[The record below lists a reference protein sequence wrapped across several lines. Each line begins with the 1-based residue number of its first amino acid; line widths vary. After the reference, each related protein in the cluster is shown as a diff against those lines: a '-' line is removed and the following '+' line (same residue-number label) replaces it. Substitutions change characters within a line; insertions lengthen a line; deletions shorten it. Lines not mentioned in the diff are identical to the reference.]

1 MSIMTTRSNA
11 MPSPLLFSKEAEDDI
26 NGGFSRNGGVNLKPQ
41 LKNKF
46 DAMKKPP
53 TFPSVLDRSYNQRS
67 DMLSMTEQKVKDQN
81 LKDSIPKLQ
90 LTQPIGNTYNTSRA
104 GNATIINSTTA
115 SFDDRTENS
124 HFHD

>member
-26 NGGFSRNGGVNLKPQ
+26 NGGFSRNGGVILKTQ

-67 DMLSMTEQKVKDQN
+67 DMLSMTE
-81 LKDSIPKLQ
+81 
-90 LTQPIGNTYNTSRA
+90 
-104 GNATIINSTTA
+104 
-115 SFDDRTENS
+115 
-124 HFHD
+124 

>member
-41 LKNKF
+41 LRNKF

-67 DMLSMTEQKVKDQN
+67 DMLSMTEQKVKD
-81 LKDSIPKLQ
+81 
-90 LTQPIGNTYNTSRA
+90 
-104 GNATIINSTTA
+104 
-115 SFDDRTENS
+115 
-124 HFHD
+124 

>member
-1 MSIMTTRSNA
+1 